1 MGDVFARS
9 RARGTA
15 RLVLLALA
23 DVAHDT
29 GEVAAYRR
37 SHRVLAAKANVAE
50 RSVTRAIA
58 ELVELGE
65 LVVVERGD
73 GRRQSDYQIVVPAV
87 RGVTDCHP
95 SDGGSRGDRLSPQ
108 GCQVVTPAPTDCHPR
123 GDTVVT
129 PIITSLSIPDVSTPP
144 PAARGRA
151 DRPKP
156 SPEARAVAR
165 AVWDQRQPKP
175 ATPFVAFPPI
185 VDRLREAGWSDD
197 AITAAAIAAPTL
209 STKALEVQ
217 LARGKARAPKIDT
230 ARDVPSGMVDQW

>member
-29 GEVAAYRR
+29 GEVSAYRR

-50 RSVTRAIA
+50 RSVVRAIA

-73 GRRQSDYQIVVPAV
+73 GRRQSDYQIVVPAD

-95 SDGGSRGDRLSPQ
+95 SDGGSRGDRLSPL
-108 GCQVVTPAPTDCHPR
+108 GCQ
-123 GDTVVT
+123 VVT

-165 AVWDQRQPKP
+165 AVWGSPVTETRDAVRGVS
-175 ATPFVAFPPI
+175 A
-185 VDRLREAGWSDD
+185 DRGSAPRSRMVGRCDHGSGDRRAD
-197 AITAAAIAAPTL
+197 A
-209 STKALEVQ
+209 
-217 LARGKARAPKIDT
+217 
-230 ARDVPSGMVDQW
+230 VDQGDRSAVGTR

>member
-9 RARGTA
+9 RAKGTA

-29 GEVAAYRR
+29 GEVSAYRR
-37 SHRVLAAKANVAE
+37 SHRVLASKANVAE
-50 RSVTRAIA
+50 RSVVRAIG

-73 GRRQSDYQIVVPAV
+73 GRHQSSYQIVVPDD

-95 SDGGSRGDRLSPQ
+95 SAGGSRGDNLTPQ
-108 GCQVVTPAPTDCHPR
+108 PRQSVTPGVSDCHPR

-129 PIITSLSIPDVSTPP
+129 PIITSLSIPDVSP
-144 PAARGRA
+144 PAPSARARA
-151 DRPKP
+151 DKPKP

-165 AVWDQRQPKP
+165 AVWDGRTPKP

-185 VDRLREAGWSDD
+185 VDRLRNAGWSDA

-209 STKALEVQ
+209 SVKAIEVQ
-217 LARGKARAPKIDT
+217 LARGKGRAPTIDT
-230 ARDVPSGMVDQW
+230 ARDSPSGMVDQW

>member
-29 GEVAAYRR
+29 GEVSAYRR

-50 RSVTRAIA
+50 RSVVRAIA

-73 GRRQSDYQIVVPAV
+73 GRRQSDYQIVVPAD

-108 GCQVVTPAPTDCHPR
+108 GCQ
-123 GDTVVT
+123 VVT

-165 AVWDQRQPKP
+165 AVWDGRSPKP

-197 AITAAAIAAPTL
+197 AITGAAIAAPTL
-209 STKALEVQ
+209 SIKAIEVQ
-217 LARGKARAPKIDT
+217 LARGKARGPKIDT

>member
-73 GRRQSDYQIVVPAV
+73 GRRQSDYQIVVPAD
-87 RGVTDCHP
+87 RGV
-95 SDGGSRGDRLSPQ
+95 
-108 GCQVVTPAPTDCHPR
+108 TDCHPR

-217 LARGKARAPKIDT
+217 LARGKARGPKIDT

>member
-29 GEVAAYRR
+29 GEVSAYRR

-50 RSVTRAIA
+50 RSVVRAIA

-73 GRRQSDYQIVVPAV
+73 GRRQSDYQIVVPAD

-108 GCQVVTPAPTDCHPR
+108 GCQ
-123 GDTVVT
+123 VVT

>member
-29 GEVAAYRR
+29 GEVSAYRR

-50 RSVTRAIA
+50 RSVVRAIA

-73 GRRQSDYQIVVPAV
+73 GRRQSDYQIVVPAD

-95 SDGGSRGDRLSPQ
+95 RGVRLSPL
-108 GCQVVTPAPTDCHPR
+108 G
-123 GDTVVT
+123 
-129 PIITSLSIPDVSTPP
+129 
-144 PAARGRA
+144 
-151 DRPKP
+151 
-156 SPEARAVAR
+156 
-165 AVWDQRQPKP
+165 
-175 ATPFVAFPPI
+175 
-185 VDRLREAGWSDD
+185 
-197 AITAAAIAAPTL
+197 
-209 STKALEVQ
+209 
-217 LARGKARAPKIDT
+217 
-230 ARDVPSGMVDQW
+230 